1 MRIFFVSLLLITLSV
16 WGEYNPDTRYRY
28 PLVADPLHDQN
39 CTGKQPLID
48 GIRIGLV
55 ILVFP
60 EYSIQI
66 SLVYE
71 KGRTCLVVLDVVDIK
86 TIDII
91 THWIAMGHQKEPY
104 TALPAPLTLPEVFLP
119 SAYNQHI
126 VIGVFHN
133 RIWIIQHGKHYECM
147 HTKKSSDKGVVYALL
162 PHRRGIP

>member
-1 MRIFFVSLLLITLSV
+1 MLQILYTIKIAPV
-16 WGEYNPDTRYRY
+16 N
-28 PLVADPLHDQN
+28 N
-39 CTGKQPLID
+39 PLID

-91 THWIAMGHQKEPY
+91 TH
-104 TALPAPLTLPEVFLP
+104 
-119 SAYNQHI
+119 
-126 VIGVFHN
+126 
-133 RIWIIQHGKHYECM
+133 
-147 HTKKSSDKGVVYALL
+147 
-162 PHRRGIP
+162 